1 LLINKNE
8 EEHTKE
14 VLQHLWGSPD
24 VTEDIQKMKEES
36 IRMSQ
41 EKQVTVLE
49 LFRSPSY
56 QQPILISIV
65 LQLSQQL
72 SGINAVFY
80 YSTGIFKDA
89 GVQEPIYAIIRADV
103 VNISFTIVSVFLVE
117 RAGSRTLHMI
127 GLGGMAFCSILMTFH
142 CY

>member
-24 VTEDIQKMKEES
+24 VTEDIQEMKEES

-41 EKQVTVLE
+41 EKQVTMLE

-56 QQPILISIV
+56 QQPTLISIM
-65 LQLSQQL
+65 L
-72 SGINAVFY
+72 
-80 YSTGIFKDA
+80 
-89 GVQEPIYAIIRADV
+89 
-103 VNISFTIVSVFLVE
+103 
-117 RAGSRTLHMI
+117 
-127 GLGGMAFCSILMTFH
+127 
-142 CY
+142 